1 VKRRITAEQ
10 LQELT
15 PEQQA
20 KLRNMWKLQPG
31 DITLDTKMGLIYTLV
46 EGSNGKAIIEHI
58 ESESKDRHLPLL
70 NIGQMIEL
78 LELSKPTLHIDKHLP
93 EGIEKR
99 TMYEVFQQGA
109 GTHWGETLCD
119 ALWEATKAI
128 L

>member
-1 VKRRITAEQ
+1 VSIEGVLIDCGGSGK
-10 LQELT
+10 
-15 PEQQA
+15 
-20 KLRNMWKLQPG
+20 
-31 DITLDTKMGLIYTLV
+31 TLI
-46 EGSNGKAIIEHI
+46 
-58 ESESKDRHLPLL
+58 KDNCLPLL
-70 NIGQMIEL
+70 DIGQIIEL

-93 EGIEKR
+93 KGIEKR

>member
-1 VKRRITAEQ
+1 MKRRIEVSQ

-15 PEQQA
+15 DEQKQ
-20 KLRNMWKLQPG
+20 KLQDWWFTELG
-31 DITLDTKMGLIYTLV
+31 DYMTDFSTEDDGRHFVGICKYI
-46 EGSNGKAIIEHI
+46 KPQ
-58 ESESKDRHLPLL
+58 SENETVGYPLL
-70 NIGQMIEL
+70 DIAQMIDL

-93 EGIEKR
+93 TGIEKK

-119 ALWEATKAI
+119 ALWEAVKKI